1 MMQLILWR
9 HADAEDPGGKPDT
22 ERNLTKKGRAQAAKM
37 AGWLSSRIDKDWRI
51 LVSPARRTL
60 QTVEPLGL
68 PHEQADAVGLA
79 ATAETL
85 LDAAGWP
92 DAKRNVVVV
101 GHQPTL
107 GEAAALLLGSE
118 EGLSFRKGA
127 IWWFTARERDG
138 RQETVLKLVM
148 TPEEAEDAA
157 K

>member
-9 HADAEDPGGKPDT
+9 HADAEDPGGKPDR
-22 ERNLTKKGRAQAAKM
+22 ERDLTRKGRAQAAKM
-37 AGWLSSRIDKDWRI
+37 AAWLGGRIDKDWRI

-79 ATAETL
+79 ATADTL

-92 DAKRNVVVV
+92 DGKRNVLVV

-107 GEAAALLLGSE
+107 GEAAAILLGSD
-118 EGLSFRKGA
+118 EGLSVRKGA
-127 IWWFTARERDG
+127 IWWFAARERDG
-138 RQETVLKLVM
+138 RTETVLKMVM
-148 TPEEAEDAA
+148 APEEVEDAA

>member
-22 ERNLTKKGRAQAAKM
+22 ERNLTKKGRAQAARM
-37 AGWLSSRIDKDWRI
+37 GGWLASRIDKDWRI

-60 QTVEPLGL
+60 QTVEPLGM

-79 ATAETL
+79 ATAQTL

-92 DAKRNVVVV
+92 DSGHNVLVV

-107 GEAAALLLGSE
+107 GEAAALLLGSDA
-118 EGLSFRKGA
+118 GLSVRKGA
-127 IWWFTARERDG
+127 IWWFATRERDG
-138 RQETVLKLVM
+138 RTETVLKMVM
-148 TPEEAEDAA
+148 APEEVEDAA

>member
-68 PHEQADAVGLA
+68 PHEPAEAVGLA

-107 GEAAALLLGSE
+107 GEAAAILLGSD

-138 RQETVLKLVM
+138 RAETVLKLVM
-148 TPEEAEDAA
+148 TSEEVEDAA